1 MLKRPMKIHHT
12 AYRVIYGDTDAMG
25 VVYNSNYLRL
35 FEIGRNEFF
44 RDLGLPYRGIEGRG
58 LHLPVSE
65 TFCKFVSPAR
75 YDDLLEIETRIDPKV
90 RAGLKFDYQI
100 YKEEGNILIA
110 RGYTKHAFV
119 NSEGRV
125 VRPPDYVAE
134 LIAS

>member
-1 MLKRPMKIHHT
+1 MKIHRT
-12 AYRVIYGDTDAMG
+12 TYRVIYGDTDAMG

-44 RDLGLPYRGIEGRG
+44 RDLDLPYRGIEGRG

-75 YDDLLEIETRIDPKV
+75 YDDLLEIETRIDSKV

-100 YKEEGNILIA
+100 FKGDVLIA
-110 RGYTKHAFV
+110 KGYTKHAFV
-119 NSEGRV
+119 NSEGKV
-125 VRPPDYVAE
+125 VRPPDYVAR
-134 LIAS
+134 LIGP